1 MKHTVEQ
8 LQTVQPRLEGELM
21 AKPGVE
27 GIGIGLNED
36 QTDLAFRVFC
46 RDAAAAGKL
55 PKTIDG
61 IDVIADVTGEV
72 SAY

>member
-8 LQTVQPRLEGELM
+8 LQTKQPQLEAEL
-21 AKPGVE
+21 AGRPGVE
-27 GIGIGLNED
+27 GIGIGLNAN

-46 RDAAAAGKL
+46 RDVAAAENL
-55 PKTIDG
+55 PEKIDG
-61 IDVIADVTGEV
+61 IEVVPDVTGEV